1 VLSSR
6 EYSDVALPSSASL
19 SVLQQL
25 RAIASSQSQSRPT
38 RLRGRRYLDE
48 DDSEEEAD
56 DGDPRSAGAKWYP
69 MSDTATEDG
78 KRLRFGGE
86 FGGVGK
92 RKRAG
97 GIGGGL
103 IWDREKGGVWGGK
116 GEYAKVRSRA
126 YNVLSQAVHINLTRL
141 SASSSLGL
149 RTEHSRDDGRESDSS
164 SLLWPVLFRLRV
176 LLYGD

>member
-1 VLSSR
+1 
-6 EYSDVALPSSASL
+6 
-19 SVLQQL
+19 
-25 RAIASSQSQSRPT
+25 
-38 RLRGRRYLDE
+38 
-48 DDSEEEAD
+48 
-56 DGDPRSAGAKWYP
+56 

-126 YNVLSQAVHINLTRL
+126 YNVLSQAVHINLT
-141 SASSSLGL
+141 
-149 RTEHSRDDGRESDSS
+149 
-164 SLLWPVLFRLRV
+164 
-176 LLYGD
+176 